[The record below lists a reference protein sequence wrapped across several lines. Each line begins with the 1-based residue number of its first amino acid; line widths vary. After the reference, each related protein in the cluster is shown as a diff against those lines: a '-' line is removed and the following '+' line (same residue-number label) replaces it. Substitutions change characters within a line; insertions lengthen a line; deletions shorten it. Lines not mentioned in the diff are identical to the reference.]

1 MLSNPLPSKKKDDR
15 DLINRVIGSASEEV
29 EKIGDSITT
38 QVTGDTS
45 SDQPNPIAEAMQQKT
60 DEQDLEK
67 QNELTK
73 QKKFIRT
80 REELD
85 AELQELKKK
94 RVEQEKAWKEEV
106 ERQFKIVDPG
116 EDMQE
121 KPVIPLT
128 SKPKRG
134 QVQGKPGTAK
144 AESGMEVRKSKQ

>member
-1 MLSNPLPSKKKDDR
+1 MLSKPLLTKKKEDKD
-15 DLINRVIGSASEEV
+15 IVNRIIGTASEEV
-29 EKIGDSITT
+29 ENIGDSITT
-38 QVTGDTS
+38 QVAGDVS
-45 SDQPNPIAEAMQQKT
+45 GDQPSPITEAMQQKT

-73 QKKFIRT
+73 QKKFIKT

-94 RVEQEKAWKEEV
+94 RAEQEKAWKEDV
-106 ERQFKIVDPG
+106 ERQLKIIDPG

-121 KPVIPLT
+121 KQVIPLT

-134 QVQGKPGTAK
+134 QMQGKPGTAK
-144 AESGMEVRKSKQ
+144 GETGMEVRKSKQ

>member
-1 MLSNPLPSKKKDDR
+1 MLPKPLPPKKKFDR
-15 DLINRVIGSASEEV
+15 DIVNRVIGTATEEV

-38 QVTGDTS
+38 QVTGDVS
-45 SDQPNPIAEAMQQKT
+45 GDQPNPIAEAMQQKT
-60 DEQDLEK
+60 EGEEIEK

-80 REELD
+80 RDELD
-85 AELQELKKK
+85 AELRELQKK
-94 RVEQEKAWKEEV
+94 REEQEKVWKEEV

-128 SKPKRG
+128 TKPKRG
-134 QVQGKPGTAK
+134 QMQGKPGTAK